1 VQTKEENRVM
11 ERGREIGMVQ
21 PYVAG
26 FLYVIGFS
34 VLSVAAMIKTRFN
47 NGLRVALL
55 TVTVLAFFFLDG
67 DI

>member
-1 VQTKEENRVM
+1 LVQTKEENRVM
-11 ERGREIGMVQ
+11 ERGLGRIQ